1 MQTDYYFEDF
11 KVGDQHPSISYSV
24 DKEEVIDFAKKWDPQ
39 PWHID
44 EQAAAESIFGG
55 LTACS
60 AHIFSIFC
68 ITSQNWLESGKQH
81 VVASLG
87 FDKLRTLKP
96 VYVGDTIHCVSTVKD
111 TRVSDSR
118 PGVGIIVCQCEL
130 FNQQSDTVFSTESA
144 FLMSM
149 KPGD

>member
-1 MQTDYYFEDF
+1 MQKDYYFEDF
-11 KVGDQHPSISYSV
+11 TVGDQHPSIDYSV
-24 DKEEVIDFAKKWDPQ
+24 DKEEVIEFAKKWDPQ

-44 EQAAAESIFGG
+44 EQMAEASMFGG

-60 AHIFSIFC
+60 AHIFSVFC
-68 ITSQNWLESGKQH
+68 ATSQNWLEPGTQH

-96 VYVGDTIHCVSTVKD
+96 VYAGDTIHCITTVKD
-111 TRVSDSR
+111 TRVSGSR
-118 PGVGIIVCQCEL
+118 PGVGVIVCMCEL
-130 FNQQSDTVFSTESA
+130 FNQHGEMVFSIESA

-149 KPGD
+149 RPA